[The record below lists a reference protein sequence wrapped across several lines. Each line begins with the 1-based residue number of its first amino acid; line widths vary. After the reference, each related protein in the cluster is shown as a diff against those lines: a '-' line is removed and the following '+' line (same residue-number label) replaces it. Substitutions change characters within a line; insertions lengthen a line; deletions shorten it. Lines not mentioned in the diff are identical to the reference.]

1 MISPSRDN
9 THYKS
14 IPKLFKQRYYT
25 PSRGPDNRLDLKTRI
40 RKAHRIRQAKNVRR
54 MYLRPCCS
62 FFVLTTNTFTFLQFT
77 PTNPKPF
84 LGELVKKPIVVT
96 LKFNKTQYK
105 GILISTDNYFNVQLS
120 EAEEFIDGKNKGKV
134 GDIFIRCNNVLW
146 IGEDLSAKEQHQ
158 EKPAIDDNAPA
169 TTD

>member
-1 MISPSRDN
+1 MSD
-9 THYKS
+9 
-14 IPKLFKQRYYT
+14 
-25 PSRGPDNRLDLKTRI
+25 
-40 RKAHRIRQAKNVRR
+40 
-54 MYLRPCCS
+54 
-62 FFVLTTNTFTFLQFT
+62 FT

-84 LGELVKKPIVVT
+84 LGELVNKPIVVT

-105 GILISTDNYFNVQLS
+105 GTLISTDNYFNLQLS
-120 EAEEFIDGKNKGKV
+120 EAEEVVDGKNKGKV

-158 EKPAIDDNAPA
+158 EKPTTSDDTPA